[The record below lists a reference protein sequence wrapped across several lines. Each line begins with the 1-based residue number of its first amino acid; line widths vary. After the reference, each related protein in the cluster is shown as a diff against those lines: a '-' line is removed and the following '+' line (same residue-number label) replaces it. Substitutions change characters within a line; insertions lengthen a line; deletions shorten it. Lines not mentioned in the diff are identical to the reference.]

1 MGLRV
6 LRHVRRVLVTLAL
19 FVVVTAF
26 VPARLAGCGG
36 AAWFDDDPRRQDD
49 LAAAVEAW
57 LVQDLERGGYSTG
70 SELYD
75 GEWWF
80 GTFQMAGIGF
90 GQLAAARPDERERYL
105 ASMERAIDG
114 LLDERVRAFDAERW
128 GEDPLADGGGHH
140 AAYLGYLGVVL
151 GLHRRLV
158 PDSRYADLHD
168 RIAGQLA
175 QHLAESPLG
184 LLETYPGEVYPVDN
198 CSVLAT
204 LALHTEATGIGHDGV
219 VEAATARIRRRWID
233 PESGLLIQ
241 AVDARTGAPRDQPRG
256 SGSALAALFLAYAD
270 VALARSL
277 AEAVRSELA
286 VAPLGFGGVLEYP
299 RSSPGGRGDVDSGPV
314 IAGIGVSPTGFSI
327 ACARLL
333 DDRAWF
339 LRLHRT
345 ARLFG
350 APRGDAGFATGG
362 PLGNAIMLAMLT
374 SPRAL

>member
-1 MGLRV
+1 MD
-6 LRHVRRVLVTLAL
+6 VRRLLVALVL
-19 FVVVTAF
+19 FVAVTAV

-36 AAWFDDDPRRQDD
+36 RAWFDDDPDRQDD
-49 LAAAVEAW
+49 LALAVDSW
-57 LVQDLERGGYSTG
+57 LARELDRGGYSTG
-70 SELYD
+70 SELFD

-80 GTFQMAGIGF
+80 GTFQMAGLGF
-90 GQLAAARPDERERYL
+90 GQLAATRPAQRDRYL

-114 LLDERVRAFDAERW
+114 LLDERVRAFDTGRW
-128 GEDPLADGGGHH
+128 GQDALAEGAGHH
-140 AAYLGYLGVVL
+140 AAYLGYLGIVL

-158 PDSRYADLHD
+158 PDSRHAALHD
-168 RIAGQLA
+168 RIARQLA
-175 QHLAESPLG
+175 DHLAQAPIG

-198 CSVLAT
+198 CSVLAA
-204 LALHTEATGIGHDGV
+204 LALHSEATGADHGGV
-219 VEAATARIRRRWID
+219 VEATTARIRRRWID
-233 PESGLLIQ
+233 PDSGLLVQ
-241 AVDARTGAPRDQPRG
+241 AVDPRTGEPRDQPRG
-256 SGSALAALFLAYAD
+256 SGSALAAYFLSFAD
-270 VALARSL
+270 EALARSL
-277 AEAVRSELA
+277 AEAVRDELA

-299 RSSPGGRGDVDSGPV
+299 RSSPGGRGDIDSGPL
-314 IAGIGVSPTGFSI
+314 IAGVGVSPTGFSI

-350 APRGDAGFATGG
+350 APRGSAGYATGG